1 MGSCLLTYTKP
12 QSELNDYKVLYPSQ
26 GSTIRD
32 GMIRV
37 GGDYEANAVWDMG
50 KTYHALLFYWM
61 HPDNYSTER
70 LYYGVTTSSYTQ
82 FASTSSS
89 ANTKGSYE
97 CTARYIRCQ
106 CVVSGSGSVLL
117 SIFALVTEE

>member
-1 MGSCLLTYTKP
+1 MGSCLLTYTKS
-12 QSELNDYKVLYPSQ
+12 QSNSNKFKVLYPSQ

-37 GGDYEANAVWDMG
+37 GGDYEANAVWYMVIV
-50 KTYHALLFYWM
+50 YHALLFYWM

-70 LYYGVTTSSYTQ
+70 LYYGITTSSYTR
-82 FASTSSS
+82 FASTSSGS
-89 ANTKGSYE
+89 NTKGSYE

-106 CVVSGSGSVLL
+106 CVVDGSGSVLL
-117 SIFALVTEE
+117 NIFALVDGE

>member
-12 QSELNDYKVLYPSQ
+12 QSELNDFKVLYPSQ

-82 FASTSSS
+82 FASTSSGS
-89 ANTKGSYE
+89 NVKGSYE
-97 CTARYIRCQ
+97 CTTRYVRCRFTA
-106 CVVSGSGSVLL
+106 SGSGSVLL